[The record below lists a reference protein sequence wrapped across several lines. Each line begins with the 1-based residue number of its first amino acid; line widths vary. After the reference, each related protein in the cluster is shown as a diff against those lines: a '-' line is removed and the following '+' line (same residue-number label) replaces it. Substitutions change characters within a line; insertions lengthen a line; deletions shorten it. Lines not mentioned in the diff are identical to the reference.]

1 MSLKKFESKNPNSKK
16 EGEYL
21 DSEALK
27 KRYSKLENVKI
38 LGDVFIDKFNEKAP
52 LTVYRYIRY
61 CWAKEM
67 IDSNIVSFANPKVWE
82 DPFEKR
88 FINGNYQSSGFAP
101 KQLACFCVTTEHGLN
116 EAAFWRGFDP
126 DGQHDLVQ
134 LTLDFD
140 VLLNSLDSFAGR
152 HNATIYVKVCDY
164 TYTSE
169 QLKSSG
175 KKSFLKNVDSLDEEG
190 FINLM
195 SLKRRA
201 FASENELRLF
211 VYGDNLSFE
220 NGYLKI
226 PFEDKLVKTMKI
238 CPNPNREAFL
248 SEEDIKLCLKKRF
261 EEKNISIVNSLLYDK
276 VPVFNFK
283 KGAKT

>member
-1 MSLKKFESKNPNSKK
+1 MPSKILETKK

-21 DSEALK
+21 DSESLK
-27 KRYSKLENVKI
+27 KRYSKLKNVKI
-38 LGDVFIDKFNEKAP
+38 LGDVFIDRFNEKAP

-67 IDSNIVSFANPKVWE
+67 IDSNIVSFADPRVWK
-82 DPFEKR
+82 DSFEKR
-88 FINGNYQSSGFAP
+88 FVNGNYRESGFSP
-101 KQLACFCVTTEHGLN
+101 KKVACFCVTTEHGRN
-116 EAAFWRGFDP
+116 EAAFWSVFDS
-126 DGQHDLVQ
+126 DGQRDLVQ

-140 VLLNSLDSFAGR
+140 VLLTALDAFAGR
-152 HNATIYVKVCDY
+152 HNATIYVKACDY
-164 TYTSE
+164 SYTSE

-175 KKSFLKNVDSLDEEG
+175 KDSFLKNVDSLDEVG

-226 PFEDKLVKTMKI
+226 PYEGNLVKTMKI

-248 SEEDIKLCLKKRF
+248 SEDDIKSCLKNRFKGKRI
-261 EEKNISIVNSLLYDK
+261 NIENSLLYDK
-276 VPVFNFK
+276 VSVFNFK
-283 KGAKT
+283 KGAKK